1 MVLWAFLG
9 ALGRSWRALGS
20 LLGRFWAVLGRSW
33 VVLGGLG
40 SLLGRLWV
48 VLGRLGACFVEL
60 VRCSWPWVCFVELI
74 RCSRSWV
81 RFVELI
87 RRFPFSAAQVWGAL
101 GGLQWSWGVW
111 DGCGAVSEVL
121 L

>member
-1 MVLWAFLG
+1 MGGLE
-9 ALGRSWRALGS
+9 S
-20 LLGRFWAVLGRSW
+20 L
-33 VVLGGLG
+33 LGGLG

-60 VRCSWPWVCFVELI
+60 VRCSWPWVCFVELV

-87 RRFPFSAAQVWGAL
+87 RRFPFSAAQVLRGHFRGCSRL
-101 GGLQWSWGVW
+101 FGGYL
-111 DGCGAVSEVL
+111 EVML
-121 L
+121 EAF